1 MLMDEQAILFT
12 DEIDNLTILEGGS
25 DGILNNKLISEIG
38 TSEKYIRANHYNT
51 LKVWWARRPII
62 TSRSLLIKEILER
75 NDLEN
80 KTLKRDLFSSVNP
93 SVKSFKEFQKEFKT
107 NKQSVL
113 DVFSGGG
120 AIPFE
125 SARLGFK
132 TYAAELNPVASLLQE
147 TIFGSQSIENY
158 PKKLRAAGHKVVDRV
173 GKKLNKYFD
182 LGGITPY
189 VIFWSKV
196 AKCKSCGNDLD
207 LRRFEYLSKRAK
219 KPLKIVEV
227 DGVLE
232 IDTTSD
238 ESERLKK
245 DFICKVC
252 NQSHSFK
259 DIKNYC
265 KENSFDYN
273 PFAMCYHSNNK
284 KTYKIVSATEKQL
297 FTQFDNEIKDEL
309 NRLTD
314 LIPNEKVKS
323 KSGVINPTIYDL
335 KTHKDFFTRRQLLV
349 LVSVIDEISKEY
361 KNLLVD
367 GRDEYEAKQ
376 IVLGLTSLIEFLVDW
391 NSVSTMWISQNE
403 QTGRSLA
410 GPGVGMKWDFIE
422 VNPFYNK
429 GSNLKSKIDRV
440 CDTYEAIKYDN
451 KVEIIK
457 GSSTSLPLDDRTID
471 IVLTDPPYY
480 DSIDYTALSEF
491 FRPWFEVLANKTFDK
506 KLVLKNDTSF
516 EAIVELSKSDEAKD
530 HGHYKSIM
538 TGVLSE
544 VNRVLKDDGTILLMY
559 SHKTIEGWEVI
570 AEAFLDAKIF
580 ITECIPL
587 EMERIARPRAMAYE
601 ALNGVIVFRGKKSKE
616 NITSVQDDISTLKD
630 KIASGF
636 ILESQVVI
644 YLAGLACKQVTLT
657 DKSFSDCY
665 EEVTKIYQ
673 ITLLEKWMKDD
684 MDNLTIAYLES
695 LLVDDF
701 TSLSDNY
708 IQLLTS
714 HGLVKNNRVKRF
726 DEIEVIAELEQ
737 TIFGKAQVIYSDFK
751 YNSITKVKID
761 EKDKESITVFFS
773 ILAGTQ
779 LNTVSK
785 RSSSVEVKTA
795 RLVLSKLR

>member
-1 MLMDEQAILFT
+1 MDEQTNLFT
-12 DEIDNLTILEGGS
+12 DEIYDSIVLDKNN
-25 DGILNNKLISEIG
+25 DGVLNNKLISEIG

-75 NDLEN
+75 NNLEN
-80 KTLKRDLFSSVNP
+80 HSLKIDLFSNVNP
-93 SVKSFKEFQKEFKT
+93 SKTTFKDFRNEFNT
-107 NKQSVL
+107 NELSVL

-132 TYAAELNPVASLLQE
+132 TYAGELNPVASLLQE
-147 TIFGSQSIENY
+147 TIFNSQAIENY
-158 PKKLRAAGHKVVDRV
+158 PKKLRAAGHKVVDSVSR
-173 GKKLNKYFD
+173 KLNKYFD
-182 LGGITPY
+182 LNGISPY
-189 VIFWSKV
+189 VIFWSKM
-196 AKCKSCGNDLD
+196 AKCKNCGNQLD

-219 KPLKIVEV
+219 KPLRIVEENGILGIEASG
-227 DGVLE
+227 DS
-232 IDTTSD
+232 T
-238 ESERLKK
+238 ERLKK
-245 DFICKVC
+245 EFVCKFC
-252 NQSHSFK
+252 NESHSFK

-265 KENSFDYN
+265 KGDSFDYN
-273 PFAMCYHSNNK
+273 PFAMCYHNNNK
-284 KTYKIVSATEKQL
+284 KTYKIVSDSEKLL
-297 FTQFDNEIKDEL
+297 FLQFDNEIKEEL
-309 NRLTD
+309 KSLSE

-349 LVSVIDEISKEY
+349 LVSVIEEISKEY
-361 KNLLVD
+361 QNLLNN
-367 GRDEYEAKQ
+367 GSDENEAKQ

-422 VNPFYNK
+422 VNPFYGK

-440 CDTYEAIKYDN
+440 CDTYEAIKYN
-451 KVEIIK
+451 NQIEIIK
-457 GSSTSLPLDDRTID
+457 GSSTKLPLNDKVID

-491 FRPWFEVLANKTFDK
+491 FRPWFEILIRNTFDK
-506 KLVLKNDTSF
+506 NASLRNDTSF
-516 EAIVELSKSDEAKD
+516 EAIVELSKSEEVKD
-530 HGHYKSIM
+530 HSHYKSIM
-538 TGVLSE
+538 TGVLTE

-570 AEAFLDAKIF
+570 AEAFLDSKIF
-580 ITECIPL
+580 LTECIPL

-616 NITSVQDDISTLKD
+616 NISTVHDDIATLKD
-630 KIASGF
+630 KIATGF

-657 DKSFSDCY
+657 NKPFSECY

-684 MDNLTIAYLES
+684 MDKLTIAYLES
-695 LLVDDF
+695 LLLDDF
-701 TSLSDNY
+701 ASLAKDY
-708 IQLLTS
+708 TRLLTA
-714 HGLVKNNRVKRF
+714 HGLVKNDKVKRF
-726 DEIEVIAELEQ
+726 DEIEIIPELEQ
-737 TIFGKAQVIYSDFK
+737 TIFGKSQSIYSDFK
-751 YNSITKVKID
+751 YNSVTKVKID